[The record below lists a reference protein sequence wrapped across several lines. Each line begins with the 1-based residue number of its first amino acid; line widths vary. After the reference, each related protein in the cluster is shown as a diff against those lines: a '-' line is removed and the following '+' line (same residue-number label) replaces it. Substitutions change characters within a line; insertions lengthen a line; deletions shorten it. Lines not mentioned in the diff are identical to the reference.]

1 MLEVEAAME
10 MVSLE
15 IRNHS
20 GNERTLSIRGIHLD
34 STDRKAIVHF

>member
-20 GNERTLSIRGIHLD
+20 GNETKRG
-34 STDRKAIVHF
+34 KARFVQFYPDMI